1 MDSTYE
7 LYQMEN
13 DEAEFWAQ
21 RPNIDDSQAGI
32 LRCWH
37 IARSQ
42 TDADKKCSLDVLKSS
57 TENVYYE
64 QDFAI
69 EILQQLD
76 MHYLNLR
83 IEQMKR
89 QNQNVR

>member
-7 LYQMEN
+7 LYAMEG
-13 DEAEFWAQ
+13 DEAEFWSQ
-21 RPNIDDSQAGI
+21 RPEIDESQAGV
-32 LRCWH
+32 LKCWH
-37 IARSQ
+37 LARGQ
-42 TDADKKCSLDVLKSS
+42 TDPDKKCSMDVLKSS

-89 QNQNVR
+89 QTSNVR